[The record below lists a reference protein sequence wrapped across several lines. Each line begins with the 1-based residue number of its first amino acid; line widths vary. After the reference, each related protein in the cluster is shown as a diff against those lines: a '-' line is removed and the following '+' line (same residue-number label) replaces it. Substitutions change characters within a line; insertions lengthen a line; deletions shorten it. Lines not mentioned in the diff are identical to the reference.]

1 MFQVGWQDWQDVA
14 KVGKGQR
21 SSGRQF
27 LFDSPANS
35 GFFSCSIAPRQLS
48 KMVSITGQT
57 GLQLSLLQKSLAA
70 WTVL

>member
-1 MFQVGWQDWQDVA
+1 MWVSVEGLGRRWGAGVFQVGWQDWQDVA

-35 GFFSCSIAPRQLS
+35 CFFSYFRKVFFP
-48 KMVSITGQT
+48 V
-57 GLQLSLLQKSLAA
+57 
-70 WTVL
+70 V